1 MTADEYEM
9 EYLRSMKKIS
19 KSETKPDPGGEERS
33 LLFAPD
39 GVRSGK
45 EKRSGFMDRQPA
57 SIETPITSPTP
68 KTKEENSSS
77 GKGEREREK
86 TSQVVVSV
94 MSAQSAEARH
104 VPSPRELRPI
114 LLLKRREATWLP
126 MKERRAGGDNIMIAL
141 RDHPLSLS
149 PFGDEG
155 SKLQQT
161 RRATSKREGLL
172 EIKDLI
178 YGSTTSHAIRRQE
191 NPCPRETTTTMAKK
205 RADRK
210 SSEHATETAPYHTIA
225 LRRVLTLFCQPSV
238 SSSIILTVS

>member
-33 LLFAPD
+33 LLFAPQTLRHSTQAD

-178 YGSTTSHAIRRQE
+178 YGYYISCYSSPRKPMSTGDDDDDGKE
-191 NPCPRETTTTMAKK
+191 KG
-205 RADRK
+205 
-210 SSEHATETAPYHTIA
+210 
-225 LRRVLTLFCQPSV
+225 
-238 SSSIILTVS
+238 